1 MNVLIILSLVSASLS
16 SAAEETAELNAGGSV
31 GTLRILN
38 KLGTGRNSIVYRAV
52 GDWAKLAVKT
62 AMVPNEQLAR
72 EAEVLTAL
80 NTTTGFPR
88 IYAWNTDEKYIVME
102 LLDGFTSLDKYTNPA
117 DIPLPVE
124 QIAISLLDRLES
136 VHAAG
141 FVHVDIHKRNIMVD
155 GETGEVDLIDF
166 GLAVKITEHKS
177 PLFVN
182 LYLSSTVEQARSPL
196 YPVDDIERLMFVLLD
211 CFYHPLPW
219 ISMMRMRESLD
230 KKLREGPEV
239 LALATALEELIWA
252 NKSELHA
259 NEEFFSSR
267 NFHPG
272 FRRVLEYIKTT
283 AEMRRSESFRIDYN
297 LLRSYFRDPADLL
310 TDALTESLSQVKFDP
325 SLQPI

>member
-1 MNVLIILSLVSASLS
+1 
-16 SAAEETAELNAGGSV
+16 
-31 GTLRILN
+31 
-38 KLGTGRNSIVYRAV
+38 
-52 GDWAKLAVKT
+52 
-62 AMVPNEQLAR
+62 
-72 EAEVLTAL
+72 
-80 NTTTGFPR
+80 
-88 IYAWNTDEKYIVME
+88 ME

-177 PLFVN
+177 PAFVN

-196 YPVDDIERLMFVLLD
+196 YPVDDIERLVFVLLD
-211 CFYHPLPW
+211 CFYGPLPW

-239 LALATALEELIWA
+239 LALAAALEKRIWA
-252 NKSELHA
+252 AKSKLFA
-259 NEEFFSSR
+259 DDEFFASR
-267 NFHPG
+267 SIHPG
-272 FRRVLEYIKTT
+272 FRRVLEYIEQT
-283 AEMRRSESFRIDYN
+283 AEMRKSESFPIDYN
-297 LLRSYFRDPADLL
+297 LLRSYFRDPADLP
-310 TDALTESLSQVKFDP
+310 TDALTESLAQVKIVP
-325 SLQPI
+325 SVLPIKEDDKV